1 VLKAEELVARVAWA
15 RFCSSLG
22 AALAIGGFFL
32 LIVTGIAM
40 ALRLSDTAA
49 TIGVGLAL
57 LAIIV
62 LMALWTWA
70 FVNRFGLYGI
80 VAERPRKAKQVREP
94 KPEKSPRESRP
105 SRFSRVRKQKEPEP
119 IPDSPIPSID
129 PTTASS
135 TASQPAASQARRTS
149 KPWSTPAEPEPAP
162 TQTEIPPTKA
172 PRVDPSRSEVINPS
186 DAAALE
192 RILSE
197 PNPVPAEPAATEP
210 PAETEPELSQ
220 DDEEVVPAGADEPEA
235 NAEDGRQPATESS
248 SEPAK
253 EADPASI
260 PAAPWNRR
268 KQQRR

>member
-1 VLKAEELVARVAWA
+1 
-15 RFCSSLG
+15 
-22 AALAIGGFFL
+22 
-32 LIVTGIAM
+32 
-40 ALRLSDTAA
+40 
-49 TIGVGLAL
+49 
-57 LAIIV
+57 
-62 LMALWTWA
+62 MALWTWA

-94 KPEKSPRESRP
+94 KPEKSPRESRQ

-129 PTTASS
+129 PATASS
-135 TASQPAASQARRTS
+135 TANQPAASQARRTS
-149 KPWSTPAEPEPAP
+149 KPWST
-162 TQTEIPPTKA
+162 
-172 PRVDPSRSEVINPS
+172 
-186 DAAALE
+186 
-192 RILSE
+192 
-197 PNPVPAEPAATEP
+197 